1 MNFIKILDNIKKEII
16 IEENKQK
23 EINKMNILYYD
34 LLDNCD
40 RISYKQDIE
49 YFKYCN
55 IKYSIETC
63 ENDIVCVKF
72 CL

>member
-1 MNFIKILDNIKKEII
+1 MIT

-23 EINKMNILYYD
+23 ETNKMNILYYD
-34 LLDNCD
+34 LSDNCD
-40 RISYKQDIE
+40 NIEYKQDIE

-63 ENDIVCVKF
+63 KNNIVCVKF